1 MPVQLVILGITLCL
15 LGMLLIHLLFT
26 IRYHLP
32 LSKSNYALQV
42 STSNTLRLVNL
53 SSRRSCVYRQTSAT
67 MLSLVN
73 ISIQL
78 RLVMVNLYRN
88 GRQWPFMFDY
98 SALLH
103 RLPPGVY
110 QSECTLL
117 SPVEITLPDD
127 DWTKA
132 QRGGW
137 LCMQGLN
144 ALVVHSTHIQF
155 LTMLFP
161 STLEVNLILGLLG
174 ECGHLPSTWRH

>member
-42 STSNTLRLVNL
+42 STSNTLRLVSL
-53 SSRRSCVYRQTSAT
+53 SSRRSCVHRQTSAT

-103 RLPPGVY
+103 RLPPGRVY
-110 QSECTLL
+110 TNRMYFAL
-117 SPVEITLPDD
+117 SSRNNPAGRRLDKGTTRRMVVYAGTQCPGRAFDAHPVSDYAVPFDT
-127 DWTKA
+127 
-132 QRGGW
+132 RG
-137 LCMQGLN
+137 QP
-144 ALVVHSTHIQF
+144 HSRFT
-155 LTMLFP
+155 
-161 STLEVNLILGLLG
+161 
-174 ECGHLPSTWRH
+174 R